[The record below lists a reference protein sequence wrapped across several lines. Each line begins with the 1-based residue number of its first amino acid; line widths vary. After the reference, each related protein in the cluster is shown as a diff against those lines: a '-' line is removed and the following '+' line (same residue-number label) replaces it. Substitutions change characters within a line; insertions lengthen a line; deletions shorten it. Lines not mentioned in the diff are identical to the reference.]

1 MAPKL
6 PDAGALAGCKV
17 IDLSRVLGGPYCTQ
31 ILADHGADVLKIEP
45 PGGDETRGWGPPFLG
60 DTASYFVGVNRN
72 KRGMTLDLSQAAGQE
87 LLRHLLADADVLVEN
102 FKPGTLEKWGLGYD
116 TLKER
121 FPKLIHCRVSGF
133 GADGPL
139 GGLPGYDAC
148 AQAMCGLMSVNGEAD
163 GDATRVGLP
172 VVDMVTGLNAAVAI
186 LLALNERA
194 RSGLGQF
201 LDITLYDCALS
212 LLHPHAPNYFYS
224 GKTPGRS
231 GNAHPNIAPYETLPT
246 ASGRSSWRS
255 ATTASSRSWR
265 KCWKRQ
271 RWPRTRAM
279 PPTPTG
285 WRIARPCATTSPP
298 CLRITRRRPW
308 PTACCAPACR
318 PRPCRRW
325 TRRWRIRTRAIAA
338 WCWNRATTAASA
350 RPSNCRARPPRC
362 AACRPIWRRP
372 SHSGRGISARSMRRT
387 ARLARAFSCLPNQS
401 RASDCRHSLHPL
413 ACLACTDN
421 SLHDCCIARLPAD
434 LDFSHHTGPPFM
446 AGTEERCAAIPALHA
461 RSLDVALARLPIE
474 REQGE
479 RLWLRTP
486 PAAIRNRTPRSSG

>member
-1 MAPKL
+1 MAPTL
-6 PDAGALAGCKV
+6 PNAGALAGCKV

-72 KRGMTLDLSQAAGQE
+72 KDGMTLDLSQPAGQE

-102 FKPGTLEKWGLGYD
+102 FKPGTLEKWGLGFD
-116 TLKER
+116 TLSQA

-133 GADGPL
+133 GSDGPL

-186 LLALNERA
+186 LLALNERT

-224 GKTPGRS
+224 GKVPQRS

-246 ASGRSSWRS
+246 ASGPIFLAVGNNRQFAQMAQVLGAPTLATDTRYAHNADRLQNRQALRDELS
-255 ATTASSRSWR
+255 ALLADKNAAELADRLLRAGVPAAAVQTVDQALAHPHTKHRGMVLQHGDYQGVGSPIKLSRTPATLR
-265 KCWKRQ
+265 K
-271 RWPRTRAM
+271 
-279 PPTPTG
+279 
-285 WRIARPCATTSPP
+285 
-298 CLRITRRRPW
+298 
-308 PTACCAPACR
+308 
-318 PRPCRRW
+318 
-325 TRRWRIRTRAIAA
+325 
-338 WCWNRATTAASA
+338 
-350 RPSNCRARPPRC
+350 
-362 AACRPIWRRP
+362 
-372 SHSGRGISARSMRRT
+372 
-387 ARLARAFSCLPNQS
+387 LP
-401 RASDCRHSLHPL
+401 
-413 ACLACTDN
+413 
-421 SLHDCCIARLPAD
+421 
-434 LDFSHHTGPPFM
+434 
-446 AGTEERCAAIPALHA
+446 PALA
-461 RSLDVALARLPIE
+461 P
-474 REQGE
+474 
-479 RLWLRTP
+479 TNP
-486 PAAIRNRTPRSSG
+486 NN